1 MRLFMD
7 LFKIYADEATG
18 ILEEPKALVDA
29 NVWVGNL
36 LLSDSNY
43 QKASQ
48 LIKQVSKKY
57 SLYVSH
63 TVVAETLTVLRIK
76 KHPDISTVY
85 NKFLSQEYAF
95 LDNTPLDL
103 ASIQPFFVKFPKLSI
118 VDAFLLYLSWDKNYT
133 LVTLD
138 KNLYKIA
145 QKLGLKAY
153 GVK

>member
-7 LFKIYADEATG
+7 LFKIYAQELTDTEESRTLIDSSVWIAFWLTTDSQHAKGLELVKNFSAQSKIYTHSIIAT
-18 ILEEPKALVDA
+18 EV
-29 NVWVGNL
+29 
-36 LLSDSNY
+36 
-43 QKASQ
+43 
-48 LIKQVSKKY
+48 
-57 SLYVSH
+57 
-63 TVVAETLTVLRIK
+63 LTVLRNRKARNI
-76 KHPDISTVY
+76 DIIYREILDEIYGT
-85 NKFLSQEYAF
+85 F
-95 LDNTPLDL
+95 DNTPLDL